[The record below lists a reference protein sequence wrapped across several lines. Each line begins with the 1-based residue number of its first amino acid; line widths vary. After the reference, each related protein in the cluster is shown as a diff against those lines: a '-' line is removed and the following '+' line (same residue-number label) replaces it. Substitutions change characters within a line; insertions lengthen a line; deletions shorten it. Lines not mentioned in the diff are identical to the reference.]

1 MKAFKGS
8 FKKKSG
14 EEREMFFA
22 RISDL
27 PSQFVA
33 TKIVGAGK
41 EQKYPEG
48 MELVWDLES
57 DDFRVFNWRTCEG
70 MPKMF
75 DIEEDLFIV
84 SANACSLPPLP
95 IIAIFILIFIYLI
108 NEK

>member
-8 FKKKSG
+8 FKKQSG
-14 EEREMFFA
+14 EKREMFFA

-48 MELVWDLES
+48 MELVWDLEQ
-57 DDFRVFNWRTCEG
+57 DDFRIFNWKTKVDKIKELEIDT
-70 MPKMF
+70 K
-75 DIEEDLFIV
+75 LFQV
-84 SANACSLPPLP
+84 SQ
-95 IIAIFILIFIYLI
+95 
-108 NEK
+108 

>member
-8 FKKKSG
+8 FKKQSG
-14 EEREMFFA
+14 EKREMFFA

-48 MELVWDLES
+48 MELVWDLEQ
-57 DDFRVFNWRTCEG
+57 DDFRIFNWKT
-70 MPKMF
+70 KM
-75 DIEEDLFIV
+75 DEIKEVE
-84 SANACSLPPLP
+84 
-95 IIAIFILIFIYLI
+95 I
-108 NEK
+108 NSKLLQLS

>member
-33 TKIVGAGK
+33 TKITGAGK

-48 MELVWDLES
+48 MELVWDLEQ
-57 DDFRVFNWRTCEG
+57 DDFRIFNWKTTMDTIKEVEIDN
-70 MPKMF
+70 K
-75 DIEEDLFIV
+75 LFQV
-84 SANACSLPPLP
+84 S
-95 IIAIFILIFIYLI
+95 
-108 NEK
+108 

>member
-41 EQKYPEG
+41 EQKHPEG
-48 MELVWDLES
+48 MELVWDLDQ
-57 DDFRVFNWRTCEG
+57 DDFRIFNWKTTIDNIKEVEVDN
-70 MPKMF
+70 K
-75 DIEEDLFIV
+75 LFQV
-84 SANACSLPPLP
+84 S
-95 IIAIFILIFIYLI
+95 
-108 NEK
+108 

>member
-48 MELVWDLES
+48 MELVWDLDQ
-57 DDFRVFNWRTCEG
+57 DDFRIFNWKTTIDNIKEVEVDN
-70 MPKMF
+70 K
-75 DIEEDLFIV
+75 LFQV
-84 SANACSLPPLP
+84 SL
-95 IIAIFILIFIYLI
+95 
-108 NEK
+108 